1 MVGTGAVTV
10 TKLPDLQTWGGP
22 RQAPEISYEET
33 PKRGTCGRPPQGPLE
48 HPLISVIT
56 LGWMN
61 GWTPSLIKMRE
72 CIWKLSNFCV
82 YMSTFV
88 VIIDQWLVYLAI
100 PSTHV
105 WSKDIIHLL
114 FDILMLICK
123 YLSKLPMT
131 NLPFMRLLALFSP
144 ISSSIRAPRCT
155 WRAYN
160 NHLIHYDSGFC
171 STQILYISSHTHQKM
186 LKFGGAIILTQ
197 ISVFT
202 KFQWFL
208 MYSRGDI
215 HKIPI
220 RLNPGQAKSWI
231 RVWY

>member
-10 TKLPDLQTWGGP
+10 TKLPDLQAWGGP
-22 RQAPEISYEET
+22 RQAPKISYEET
-33 PKRGTCGRPPQGPLE
+33 PKRGTCGRPPQGPLK

-61 GWTPSLIKMRE
+61 GWTSPLIKMRE

-131 NLPFMRLLALFSP
+131 NLPFMRLLGLFSP
-144 ISSSIRAPRCT
+144 ISPSIRAPRCT

-160 NHLIHYDSGFC
+160 NHLILEMDRICPYKAAK
-171 STQILYISSHTHQKM
+171 TAISAN
-186 LKFGGAIILTQ
+186 LEPF
-197 ISVFT
+197 
-202 KFQWFL
+202 
-208 MYSRGDI
+208 
-215 HKIPI
+215 
-220 RLNPGQAKSWI
+220 
-231 RVWY
+231 